1 MASAVTYMQ
10 KKCIKSLVYYWLLR
24 DYLSA
29 SLLDAVDQVIFSLDA
44 GDDRVNLVLLK
55 SFLETNFSKLCED
68 YVREENYLLLQVIL
82 SSFQAVGFVDDILN

>member
-1 MASAVTYMQ
+1 M
-10 KKCIKSLVYYWLLR
+10 YYWLQI

-44 GDDRVNLVLLK
+44 GDDRVNLILLK

>member
-1 MASAVTYMQ
+1 M
-10 KKCIKSLVYYWLLR
+10 VYYWLQR

-44 GDDRVNLVLLK
+44 GDDRVNLILLK
-55 SFLETNFSKLCED
+55 SFLATNFSKLCED
-68 YVREENYLLLQVIL
+68 YVSEENYLLLQVIL

>member
-1 MASAVTYMQ
+1 MD
-10 KKCIKSLVYYWLLR
+10 YWLQR

-68 YVREENYLLLQVIL
+68 YVIEENYLLLQVIL
-82 SSFQAVGFVDDILN
+82 SSF